1 MLTKN
6 NYCFLIIDMDIEIEF
21 IEQFLIGIE
30 QILKHSVFPGSYIRH
45 NKYDHYALVI
55 NQVVY
60 SELQKMFKKAG
71 IRTIKIIE

>member
-6 NYCFLIIDMDIEIEF
+6 NYCFLIINMDIDIEF
-21 IEQFLIGIE
+21 IKQFLDGIE

-45 NKYDHYALVI
+45 SRYDYYALLI
-55 NQVVY
+55 NHIVET
-60 SELQKMFKKAG
+60 ELRKIG